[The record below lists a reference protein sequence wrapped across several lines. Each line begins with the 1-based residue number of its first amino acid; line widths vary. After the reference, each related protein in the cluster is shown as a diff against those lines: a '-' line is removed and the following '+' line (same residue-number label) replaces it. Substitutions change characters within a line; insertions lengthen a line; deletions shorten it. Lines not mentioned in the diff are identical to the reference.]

1 MSIDPNSAAADE
13 LLQALTVG
21 DLREDEPRVAARL
34 RAEPTLAAR
43 WQELSSTL
51 DELRFLARLPAADGE
66 VPDPTI
72 DTRAAVAAVRAA
84 ATPRR
89 WWRFGMVL
97 AAAAAALVLVWSLL
111 PGPVQTPDPRLGG
124 GGEPAVTTPD
134 GSWAVGQPLRWNAVR
149 DAVGYRLQLQTA
161 PNGPLQTLPDP
172 AHGDELFPQPSWL
185 PTAAERDALPAE
197 FSWRAIAI
205 DGSGQIVGTS
215 AWTVVHR

>member
-43 WQELSSTL
+43 WQELSATL
-51 DELRFLARLPAADGE
+51 DELRFLAPLPAAEGE

-72 DTRAAVAAVRAA
+72 DTRASVAAVRTA

-111 PGPVQTPDPRLGG
+111 PPPVQTPDPRLGG
-124 GGEPAVTTPD
+124 GEPSVVTPD
-134 GSWAVGQPLRWNAVR
+134 GIWVAGQPLQWQAVR
-149 DAVGYRLQLQTA
+149 GAVGYRLQLRAT
-161 PNGPLQTLPDP
+161 PNDPLRTLPDP
-172 AHGDELFPQPSWL
+172 AHGDDSFPQPSWL

-197 FSWRAIAI
+197 FSWRSLAI
-205 DGSGQIVGTS
+205 DGSGQTIATS
-215 AWTVVHR
+215 AWAVARR